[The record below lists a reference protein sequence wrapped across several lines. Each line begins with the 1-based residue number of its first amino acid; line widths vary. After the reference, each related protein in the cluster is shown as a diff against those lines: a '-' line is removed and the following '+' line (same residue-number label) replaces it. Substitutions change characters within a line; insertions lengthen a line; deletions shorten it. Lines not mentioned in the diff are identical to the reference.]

1 MKKFNWFL
9 RRKVLLT
16 QVFFDLLICLYFFYS
31 YSNKY
36 FLAFSFSWILVS
48 YILGRYSYIINNSHK
63 RISLHWFKFNLKQ
76 VLILFILLFCGK
88 NIFLLIKFLNFKKF
102 IEFEIIL
109 SLIKT
114 CLTSVTVQF
123 IYCRYILS
131 KKINRNKLV
140 VIGKEVEL
148 NKFAKYFSSY
158 EKELLITTNI
168 NQILNNLA
176 NVKEIIILD
185 NLSIEQNSIL
195 LEEIIKSKIPIYKII
210 DWIETNHKILPFD
223 NFDGNEIFNI
233 EWKSEKN
240 SLQQRIKRIG
250 DISFSI
256 FLLIPSTFI
265 LLVCAILI
273 KLEDGGPVFF
283 KQTRTGLWGK
293 SFELIKLRTMKIYAE
308 KNGAQWAK
316 KNDIRITKIG
326 SVLRK
331 LRIDELPQ
339 LIQVISGEM
348 SLIGPR
354 PERPEFDVIIEK
366 EIKYYNMRNWI
377 KPGLSGWAQVNIS
390 YGASIEDAK
399 NKFNYDLY
407 YLKNFSFLLDI
418 IIFFKTIKL
427 VFTAK
432 GSQPDKF

>member
-1 MKKFNWFL
+1 MQKKM
-9 RRKVLLT
+9 
-16 QVFFDLLICLYFFYS
+16 
-31 YSNKY
+31 
-36 FLAFSFSWILVS
+36 A
-48 YILGRYSYIINNSHK
+48 H
-63 RISLHWFKFNLKQ
+63 
-76 VLILFILLFCGK
+76 
-88 NIFLLIKFLNFKKF
+88 
-102 IEFEIIL
+102 
-109 SLIKT
+109 
-114 CLTSVTVQF
+114 
-123 IYCRYILS
+123 
-131 KKINRNKLV
+131 
-140 VIGKEVEL
+140 
-148 NKFAKYFSSY
+148 
-158 EKELLITTNI
+158 
-168 NQILNNLA
+168 
-176 NVKEIIILD
+176 
-185 NLSIEQNSIL
+185 
-195 LEEIIKSKIPIYKII
+195 
-210 DWIETNHKILPFD
+210 
-223 NFDGNEIFNI
+223 
-233 EWKSEKN
+233 
-240 SLQQRIKRIG
+240 
-250 DISFSI
+250 
-256 FLLIPSTFI
+256 
-265 LLVCAILI
+265 
-273 KLEDGGPVFF
+273 
-283 KQTRTGLWGK
+283 
-293 SFELIKLRTMKIYAE
+293 
-308 KNGAQWAK
+308 NGQK